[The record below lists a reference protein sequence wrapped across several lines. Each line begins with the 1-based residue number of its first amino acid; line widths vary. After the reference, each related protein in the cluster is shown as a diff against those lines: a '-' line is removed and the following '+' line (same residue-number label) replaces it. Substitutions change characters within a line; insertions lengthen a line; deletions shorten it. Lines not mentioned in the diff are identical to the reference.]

1 MLQKQ
6 GLSKKKK
13 NKESCKMEN
22 TIVGILS
29 LREKNM
35 KIDRVIYTLSVE
47 IKFNVCTCGWSSL

>member
-1 MLQKQ
+1 
-6 GLSKKKK
+6 
-13 NKESCKMEN
+13 MEN